1 MGKRHGGGGA
11 KGRHTAHTK
20 GQSPSLRHRN
30 KLNEKAPRGEV
41 GGGRQRRVSTWHA
54 ASQLLR
60 PTEQNPP
67 STPPIVNADQDKLE
81 QRRRLSIPH
90 SHSVRRLG
98 RRTGGGP
105 LGGFFWWHIGLGWWW
120 GSPFPPPPPCRRPN
134 FTINPVSSGSQGCCA
149 EVMVDGLAIPAPP
162 L

>member
-1 MGKRHGGGGA
+1 MRGNVTEDGEPRGD
-11 KGRHTAHTK
+11 TQHTK

-81 QRRRLSIPH
+81 QRRSLSSPH

-98 RRTGGGP
+98 RRTGGDP
-105 LGGFFWWHIGLGWWW
+105 WEDFFGGTLAW
-120 GSPFPPPPPCRRPN
+120 GGGGDHPSLLRLRAAVQISLSTPF
-134 FTINPVSSGSQGCCA
+134 QA
-149 EVMVDGLAIPAPP
+149 EVKGVAQK
-162 L
+162 